1 MNSQRKFTFLFET
14 IKLVDGETFYLSYH
28 LKRMVKSLGFVP
40 KFDLKQ
46 VLKTD
51 KKGLVRAK
59 VIYHKSGE
67 LVKVEFFEYKMRE
80 FSEFKLVNIDFGYD
94 KKYLIRD
101 DIEAAKGKNDE
112 IIMVKNGLITD
123 TSIANIA
130 VFDGEW
136 LTPKTPLLN
145 GTTMARLLNEGMLK
159 ECNIDVNMLMNAKK
173 FAIMNAMIGFFEIK
187 NFKFIL

>member
-1 MNSQRKFTFLFET
+1 MSSQRKFTFLFET
-14 IKLVDGETFYLSYH
+14 IKLVNGEVFHLSYH
-28 LKRMVKSLGFVP
+28 LRRMLNSLGFVP
-40 KFDLKQ
+40 KFNLKQ

-80 FSEFKLVNIDFGYD
+80 FSEFKLVDIDFSYD

-101 DIEAAKGKNDE
+101 DIDAAKGKNNE
-112 IIMVKNGLITD
+112 IIMIKNGLITD

-136 LTPKTPLLN
+136 LTPKDPLLN
-145 GTTMARLLNEGMLK
+145 GTTRTRLINEGMLK
-159 ECNIDVNMLMNAKK
+159 ECDIDVNMLMNAKK
-173 FAIMNAMIGFFEIK
+173 FAIMNAMIDFFEIK